1 MHQKDNEKDY
11 KAIKKEIE
19 ENKIVIKQ
27 IKDLVNTIVDK
38 INQKDIDRDKILS
51 ILEEITQ
58 KIALIN

>member
-51 ILEEITQ
+51 TLEEITQ

>member
-1 MHQKDNEKDY
+1 LHQKDNEKDY

-51 ILEEITQ
+51 TLEEITQ